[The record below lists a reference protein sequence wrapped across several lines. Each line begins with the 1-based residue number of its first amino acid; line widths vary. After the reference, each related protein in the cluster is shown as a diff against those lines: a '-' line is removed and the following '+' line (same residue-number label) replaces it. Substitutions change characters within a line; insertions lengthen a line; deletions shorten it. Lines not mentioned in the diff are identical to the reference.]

1 MKRRALFTGVLAA
14 MIAAASTAQEEISFK
29 TTELA
34 DGLYMIEGVGGF
46 AGGNI
51 GLSIG
56 EDGTV
61 MIDDSMPP
69 LNDKL
74 LAAVGSVTDDDVD
87 FVINTHIHGDHTG
100 GNVQMAEAGAHIVAH
115 ENIRK
120 RMLEQG
126 QQTQEGTQ
134 PYPKAALPVIT
145 FSEEMSFHLNGH
157 HANVIH
163 VMNAHTDGDA
173 MIHYVDANVIHTG
186 DAMFNGRFPYID
198 LDSGGSVDGYIA
210 AQEKIAAMANEETK
224 IIPGHGPL
232 GTRADIEAMVA
243 MLKDAKSI
251 VAEHID
257 DGKSADEIVA
267 AEALSKYARYDWGFI
282 TQERMIRTIYRDL
295 TE

>member
-1 MKRRALFTGVLAA
+1 MKYHALSVGLLFTLFALPAA
-14 MIAAASTAQEEISFK
+14 AQEEISFK
-29 TTELA
+29 STMLA
-34 DGLYMIEGVGGF
+34 EGLYMIEGVGGF

-51 GLSIG
+51 AVSTG

-69 LNDKL
+69 LNEKL
-74 LAAVGSVTDDDVD
+74 LAAVASITTDDVD

-100 GNVQMAEAGAHIVAH
+100 GNVQMTEAGAHIVAH

-126 QQTQEGTQ
+126 RKTEEGTE
-134 PYPKAALPVIT
+134 PYPAAALPVIT
-145 FSEEMSFHLNGH
+145 FSEEMSFHLNGL

-163 VMNAHTDGDA
+163 LMHAHTDGDA
-173 MIHYVDANVIHTG
+173 MIHYPDVNVIHTG
-186 DAMFNGRFPYID
+186 DALFNGVFPFID

-210 AQEKIAAMANEETK
+210 AQEKIAAMADDATK

-232 GTRADIEAMVA
+232 GNKADVEAMVA
-243 MLKDAKSI
+243 MLKDAKEI
-251 VAEHID
+251 VGKHVA
-257 DGKSADEIVA
+257 DGKTADEIVA
-267 AEALSKYARYDWGFI
+267 EEPLAKYAKYDWGFI
-282 TQERMIRTIYRDL
+282 TQERMIRTVYRDL